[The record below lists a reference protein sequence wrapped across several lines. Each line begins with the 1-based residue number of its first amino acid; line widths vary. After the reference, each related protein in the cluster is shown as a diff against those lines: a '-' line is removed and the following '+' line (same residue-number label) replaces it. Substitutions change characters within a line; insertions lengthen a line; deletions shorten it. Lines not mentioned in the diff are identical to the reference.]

1 MVRKERETDRFHIF
15 KQKIYIYYWLIN
27 SLTAQYKILTE
38 WHFEQPFKAYESVIK
53 FYLYL
58 IKLSLFDY
66 ILFMLDK
73 ILYIWLNFIYI
84 IPEASE
90 LSLHLY

>member
-1 MVRKERETDRFHIF
+1 MVPPQLQNQNKLKLKKKKVVNSVPHWLSVWMVRKERETDRFHIF

-53 FYLYL
+53 FYLY
-58 IKLSLFDY
+58 
-66 ILFMLDK
+66 
-73 ILYIWLNFIYI
+73 YIW
-84 IPEASE
+84 
-90 LSLHLY
+90 

>member
-1 MVRKERETDRFHIF
+1 M
-15 KQKIYIYYWLIN
+15 N
-27 SLTAQYKILTE
+27 SLSSQYKILTQ
-38 WHFEQPFKAYESVIK
+38 WHFGQPFKAYESVIK

-58 IKLSLFDY
+58 IKLSFFDY

-73 ILYIWLNFIYI
+73 ISSIWLHFIYI